1 MLVNIRLDLIIYK
14 KYYIFICI
22 FLKIYLYKLDNGLYK
37 FVKYVYL
44 MIINY
49 YLWFIDNINS
59 IFIVK
64 CIDLWKGNK
73 F

>member
-64 CIDLWKGNK
+64 CIDL
-73 F
+73 

>member
-22 FLKIYLYKLDNGLYK
+22 FLKIYLYRLDNGLYE
-37 FVKYVYL
+37 FVKQVYL

-49 YLWFIDNINS
+49 YLWFIDNVNS

-64 CIDLWKGNK
+64 CIDL
-73 F
+73 

>member
-1 MLVNIRLDLIIYK
+1 MLVNIRVDLIIYK
-14 KYYIFICI
+14 KYYTFICI
-22 FLKIYLYKLDNGLYK
+22 FLKIYLYRLDNGLYE
-37 FVKYVYL
+37 FVKQVYL

-64 CIDLWKGNK
+64 CIDL
-73 F
+73 